1 MNSCDIQCTAKNRWT
16 RPAASP
22 TPLGGREP
30 HAAVH
35 NSLLQHNKLQQTK
48 NRVYRSHK
56 PCTTRRQAGHDAGPL
71 CPRSAADGS
80 TEPPAY
86 EPHIR
91 HSSLFCNEHTILAS
105 SASRSMLDANAL
117 IAEPA
122 VLTAVTGVPSGSVA
136 AAALILAATGLADF
150 FLSADWS
157 TVNLMAS
164 AAARVRR

>member
-1 MNSCDIQCTAKNRWT
+1 MTHG
-16 RPAASP
+16 AS
-22 TPLGGREP
+22 THKKRGRRQQGREP
-30 HAAVH
+30 PAYGAVGR
-35 NSLLQHNKLQQTK
+35 SLLLQ
-48 NRVYRSHK
+48 
-56 PCTTRRQAGHDAGPL
+56 GD
-71 CPRSAADGS
+71 
-80 TEPPAY
+80 AY

-105 SASRSMLDANAL
+105 SASRSMLEANAL